1 MATLLRLAHHGKAGV
16 LLDLEG
22 GEGVDNEKDVHVR
35 NVAQSAK
42 QSKSAG
48 LSPC

>member
-1 MATLLRLAHHGKAGV
+1 LGLAHHGKTGV
-16 LLDLEG
+16 LLDFEG
-22 GEGVDNEKDVHVR
+22 GEGVNDEKDVHAR
-35 NVAQSAK
+35 NVAQRVK

>member
-1 MATLLRLAHHGKAGV
+1 MIVKTELV
-16 LLDLEG
+16 ED
-22 GEGVDNEKDVHVR
+22 EKDVHAR